1 MELNYSKLTFPTI
14 QTKLILNLLKNCGLI
29 KAVGIDNLPGRF
41 LKDGASVLAIPMTQ
55 ICQKQPSRGVVN
67 KMCFENMQPIYRRT
81 PMPKC
86 D

>member
-1 MELNYSKLTFPTI
+1 MDLNHSKLTFPTI

-55 ICQKQPSRGVVN
+55 IRQKQPSRAVVN
-67 KMCFENMQPIYRRT
+67 KMHFENMQPIYRRT